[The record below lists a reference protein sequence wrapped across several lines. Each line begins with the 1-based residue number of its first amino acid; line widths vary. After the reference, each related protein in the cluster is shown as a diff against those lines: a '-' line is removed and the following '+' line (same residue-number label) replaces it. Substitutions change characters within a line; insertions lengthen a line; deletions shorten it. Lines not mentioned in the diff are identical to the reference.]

1 MYKTCTK
8 CGESKLR
15 SEHFN
20 IDRSRPDG
28 FKNHC
33 KKCANEYSKA
43 HRRTSKGREAN
54 RRNQLKRNYG
64 ITIEDYNE
72 LTLKQGG
79 VCALCGKEET
89 IGRRLAVDHCHKTGK
104 VRGLLCQ
111 ACNTGIGKLGDSIEL
126 LQKAIK
132 YLQENQ

>member
-1 MYKTCTK
+1 MQ
-8 CGESKLR
+8 EIKLR

-72 LTLKQGG
+72 LMLKQGG
-79 VCALCGKEET
+79 YVRSAGK
-89 IGRRLAVDHCHKTGK
+89 RK
-104 VRGLLCQ
+104 Q
-111 ACNTGIGKLGDSIEL
+111 
-126 LQKAIK
+126 
-132 YLQENQ
+132 